1 MSSSKPLAG
10 LYRLCL
16 EAEKPGLL
24 GSPSFH
30 LSLLVYPSGSS
41 VTGIVHIA
49 QSVTPPGGNITVNVT
64 GSIHEMA
71 FGAQVTKV
79 IALSGEYAVSFPP
92 PAIGMYLAPFKAT
105 IVFHN
110 EDKQGLSTF
119 EWGHQIDTNV
129 PTTNVAC

>member
-1 MSSSKPLAG
+1 MSSSTPLAG

-16 EAEKPGLL
+16 VAQKPGLL
-24 GSPSFH
+24 GSPVFH
-30 LSLLVYPSGSS
+30 ANLLVYPSGSS
-41 VTGIVHIA
+41 VTGIVHIS
-49 QSVTPPGGNITVNVT
+49 QSVTPPNGEITVQVT
-64 GSIHEMA
+64 GAIHEMA

-79 IALSGEYAVSFPP
+79 IAISGEYAVSFPP

-110 EDKQGLSTF
+110 EDKEGLSTF

-129 PTTNVAC
+129 PTTVVDC